1 MTVRLNITL
10 PDETYRRLK
19 RSAPPKGMS
28 AYIDQ
33 ALQKS
38 LKPDRAALDQ
48 GYADSCHDPA
58 LIELAA
64 DWAALEVEGWP
75 EW

>member
-10 PDETYRRLK
+10 SDETYRRLK

-38 LKPDRAALDQ
+38 LKPDRATLDQ
-48 GYADSCHDPA
+48 AYRDSWTDQA
-58 LIELAA
+58 RFELAA
-64 DWAALEVEGWP
+64 DWAALETEGWP
-75 EW
+75 E